1 MKITQLR
8 MGQSSSAFAPVCEQ
22 QLDSGCGSSG
32 AKAWIAQK
40 EADSHLSAI
49 FRDSAPRNNSSEP
62 VRHGSH
68 DGSLRSE
75 LINPGHLSLAT
86 LPPEEQ
92 RPHGGGYG
100 VGGGRVWDN
109 GLGGVSSMGGRMLSP
124 ASMES
129 QRQFQSPL
137 KLFHREGAYRGEGSR
152 DRLLRE
158 AYARDTTAAEPRRSR
173 EGVGGEMIG
182 NGDGRDPMVGR
193 DSPGGECFE
202 SPLWLGRGTPS
213 EPSGPSSGVS
223 VVSGNAYSQMKSR
236 APCDSRL
243 EMGEMLP
250 PQMPNH
256 MPHTHSPHEMNRRG
270 LAHIPMPPM
279 FHPGEAGPYPHCAA
293 GRPRG
298 GYGLGVVPSWPAMQ
312 VPMNDRKMELA
323 ERREAA
329 LNKFRQKR
337 KDRCFEKKI
346 RYVSRKRLAEQRPRN
361 RGQFVKRNGKE
372 GKEGDEEEEE
382 EEEEEERGSST
393 PEEGSGQD

>member
-1 MKITQLR
+1 M
-8 MGQSSSAFAPVCEQ
+8 
-22 QLDSGCGSSG
+22 
-32 AKAWIAQK
+32 AQK

-49 FRDSAPRNNSSEP
+49 FRDSAPRTNTSEP
-62 VRHGSH
+62 MRHGSH

-86 LPPEEQ
+86 PPLEEQ
-92 RPHGGGYG
+92 RLHGGAY
-100 VGGGRVWDN
+100 GGGRVWDSS
-109 GLGGVSSMGGRMLSP
+109 LGGVNSIGGRLLSP

-129 QRQFQSPL
+129 ARQFQSPV
-137 KLFHREGAYRGEGSR
+137 KLFHREAAYRGEGSR

-158 AYARDTTAAEPRRSR
+158 AFARDSIAAEPRRSR
-173 EGVGGEMIG
+173 EGVGGQDGGEREMVG
-182 NGDGRDPMVGR
+182 NGDGRDPMMGR
-193 DSPGGECFE
+193 DASGGECFE
-202 SPLWLGRGTPS
+202 SPIWSGRGTLS
-213 EPSGPSSGVS
+213 EPSQLSSVI
-223 VVSGNAYSQMKSR
+223 SGNGYSHMKGR

-256 MPHTHSPHEMNRRG
+256 MSHMSPHSMNRRG
-270 LAHIPMPPM
+270 QTGGVPTQIHHTPLAHGPMPPM
-279 FHPGEAGPYPHCAA
+279 FHPGEAGPVGGQPQPRFPPYPHSSR
-293 GRPRG
+293 GRPRAG
-298 GYGLGVVPSWPAMQ
+298 GYSLGAVPPWPAMQ

-361 RGQFVKRNGKE
+361 RGQFVKRNGNG
-372 GKEGDEEEEE
+372 GKEGEEEEEDEEEEE
-382 EEEEEERGSST
+382 EREDST